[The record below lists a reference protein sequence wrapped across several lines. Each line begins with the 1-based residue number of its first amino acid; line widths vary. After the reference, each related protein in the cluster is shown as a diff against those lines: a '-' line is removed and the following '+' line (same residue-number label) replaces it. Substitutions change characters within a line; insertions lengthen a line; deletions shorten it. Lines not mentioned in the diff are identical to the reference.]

1 MLTRNNRNRLIALM
15 MLGLLAGCGEQGSE
29 FRLLVP
35 ALEFD
40 QLVAAEL
47 VEVFEQNSIHEITLV
62 PMPDAFATPLDA
74 IEAGHADLAFA
85 SNAQPYRQGVTTV
98 MPLYPT
104 VLHILHKRDRD
115 ASDTRK
121 LLQGANV
128 FAGPEGSSSRLTME
142 AILTGLDMTGD
153 DVSFVIHP
161 NELPDVAVIFVPVSP
176 EEFDT
181 RLAGIGGAGQY
192 NLLGFGSPEEIGT
205 GSAVDRAVFLN
216 PRLSPF
222 VIPVETYK
230 DMVPEPVVTL
240 AVDKLLV
247 ANPDVPAAAIYDL
260 IGEIR
265 RLQPALSTNRPM
277 LFRDLSEEFDAG
289 GSTFVLHPGSQ
300 AFSQRDEPDVYERY
314 SGVPGRSR
322 SGIRSPQRA
331 RVPNGRPLSK
341 RSGSS
346 RAARSKCWST
356 KRLRQTTASGFSSR
370 CRTISWRSLGCAAGL
385 PASDPA
391 RIDVHEVGLL
401 VKADT
406 AALHFPR
413 GIPQLARLRTAEAD
427 IDGRAAEMLAVSC
440 DAGRAGSPRTCRHCR
455 AHCAGRATGR
465 GVAGPCSRRH
475 PYGSPSGS
483 G

>member
-314 SGVPGRSR
+314 SGVAEVLVTLVIGLV
-322 SGIRSPQRA
+322 SGIYAVVQIYNRR
-331 RVPNGRPLSK
+331 RKN
-341 RSGSS
+341 
-346 RAARSKCWST
+346 
-356 KRLRQTTASGFSSR
+356 
-370 CRTISWRSLGCAAGL
+370 
-385 PASDPA
+385 
-391 RIDVHEVGLL
+391 RIDVFYTRAIAIRDSV
-401 VKADT
+401 
-406 AALHFPR
+406 
-413 GIPQLARLRTAEAD
+413 TAEST
-427 IDGRAAEMLAVSC
+427 GSERAAAIEEVRKLQSSAFEMLVDEKVAADDSFRIFITLSNDILAEFGV
-440 DAGRAGSPRTCRHCR
+440 R
-455 AHCAGRATGR
+455 R
-465 GVAGPCSRRH
+465 GPTSV
-475 PYGSPSGS
+475 
-483 G
+483 